1 MRKTKFRSL
10 GIGFLIS
17 AILLVLVTFIW
28 PFVPQSLKSQLSAL
42 NLPIVSE
49 GTANAELQSS
59 YDSLVAESSSAAESY
74 KAALASHSSAATS
87 NSSTASSST
96 PAATGPVEFTIS
108 EGETSTSVAERLH
121 AAGLVDD
128 AAAFESFLETNGYVP
143 NIWVG
148 TFELRPGMTYQ
159 EIAAII
165 APNT

>member
-28 PFVPQSLKSQLSAL
+28 PFVPQSLKSQLNAI

-74 KAALASHSSAATS
+74 KAALASHSSATA
-87 NSSTASSST
+87 NSSAASSST

-108 EGETSTSVAERLH
+108 EGETSTSIAERLH